1 LSPGHDEEENAQLPA
16 LLSPSLLYLFF
27 SRATTLRA
35 ITTDTCLRSQFLI
48 PIQIFSDT
56 KMEGY
61 PLGEAQESP
70 LVDKKGPGHLKSIW
84 APAITPPRLSRK
96 AQNSAQNWGSLK
108 AEIRKI
114 YLDEDNTL
122 ANTMQKIEA
131 DYGFK
136 AW

>member
-1 LSPGHDEEENAQLPA
+1 MMKKKMPNFLPFF
-16 LLSPSLLYLFF
+16 LLRCYISSF
-27 SRATTLRA
+27 SSDDASSNS
-35 ITTDTCLRSQFLI
+35 TDTCLRIQFLI
-48 PIQIFSDT
+48 PIQIFSDA

-70 LVDKKGPGHLKSIW
+70 LVEKNGPDHLKGIW
-84 APAITPPRLSRK
+84 APAITPRRLSRK

-114 YLDEDNTL
+114 YIDEDNTL
-122 ANTMQKIEA
+122 ASTMKKIEA

>member
-1 LSPGHDEEENAQLPA
+1 MEVH
-16 LLSPSLLYLFF
+16 PS
-27 SRATTLRA
+27 
-35 ITTDTCLRSQFLI
+35 D
-48 PIQIFSDT
+48 
-56 KMEGY
+56 
-61 PLGEAQESP
+61 EAQESL
-70 LVDKKGPGHLKSIW
+70 LVEKKGPGHLKGIW

-96 AQNSAQNWGSLK
+96 AQNSAQNWASLK

-114 YLDEDNTL
+114 YIDEDHTL